1 MCVVD
6 DNGDRFR
13 PQGASSPLLTPLDE
27 NSQPSSPLLTP
38 LDENSQPS
46 SPLLT
51 PLDENSQPSSIE
63 CHENQKSQTPP
74 MNFCENQISQNEFLK
89 VDPAKFSENEIASA
103 QNSSLVEFSNDE
115 GKMTNF
121 KPKIL
126 SPCDKS
132 LSTENKYRRKSA
144 DHFRRKSQEE
154 MQQTKR
160 KSMRRLSNDLGC
172 KVLPSR
178 SGIFRHI

>member
-27 NSQPSSPLLTP
+27 NSQPSS
-38 LDENSQPS
+38 
-46 SPLLT
+46 
-51 PLDENSQPSSIE
+51 IE
-63 CHENQKSQTPP
+63 CHENQKSQTPPMNFCENEKSQTPP

-172 KVLPSR
+172 TVLPSR